1 MRWWYLSLIGFAAYL
16 FFLSA
21 NLPADYAIDWLESGN
36 PAISIRGSAGTVWK
50 GEAEEASFNTT
61 PLGSV
66 KWRFTPLGL
75 LGGQLKYRLEL
86 SDPGQNLTGFAAM
99 NIITGQYLLSGLQG
113 RISAEIIPSLV
124 GQSSVQTRGNVE
136 VDIEKLGFSQQK
148 ITSALGNI
156 RWIDATVQSP
166 INVELGNLQFNLT
179 SDASSVKTTIK
190 DLAGPLKVDGEIV
203 LSPDM
208 TYRIQGKIKPAS
220 TSDTGLAN
228 MLRSIGRPGAEGST
242 LIDYS
247 GQL

>member
-1 MRWWYLSLIGFAAYL
+1 MRWWHLTLIGFAGYL

-21 NLPADYAIDWLESGN
+21 NLPAHYAIDWVESSN
-36 PAISIRGSAGTVWK
+36 PAISIRGSTGTVWHGK
-50 GEAEEASFNTT
+50 AGEASFNST

-75 LGGQLKYRLEL
+75 LRGQLKYRLEL
-86 SDPGQNLTGFAAM
+86 SDSGQNLTGFASM

-124 GQSSVQTRGNVE
+124 GQSYLQTRGNVD
-136 VDIEKLGFSQQK
+136 VDIEKLGFSQHK

-166 INVELGNLQFNLT
+166 INLELGNLQFNLS
-179 SDASSVKTTIK
+179 SDASTVRTTVK

-203 LSPDM
+203 VSPDM

-220 TSDTGLAN
+220 TSDTGWVN

>member
-1 MRWWYLSLIGFAAYL
+1 MRWWHLGLIGLAGYL
-16 FFLSA
+16 FFLIA
-21 NLPADYAIDWLESGN
+21 NLPAGYAIDWLESGN

-50 GEAEEASFNTT
+50 GKAGEAIYNTT

-75 LGGQLKYRLEL
+75 LRGQLKYRLEL
-86 SDPGQNLTGFAAM
+86 NDSEQNLTGFAAV
-99 NIITGQYLLSGLQG
+99 NIITGQYLLSELQG
-113 RISAEIIPSLV
+113 RISAEIISSLV
-124 GQSSVQTRGNVE
+124 GQSTVQTRGDVD
-136 VDIEKLGFSQQK
+136 VDIEKLGVSQQK

-156 RWIDATVQSP
+156 RWLDAAVQSP
-166 INVELGNLQFNLT
+166 INVELGSLQFNLT
-179 SDASSVKTTIK
+179 SDASSVRTRVK